1 MYHLEL
7 NKTFFNLHKKI
18 NHLNYDNIINK
29 VQYFQNK
36 CGCKKILVYLHQ
48 KKKKN
53 NNNNNHPNYDYII
66 NKVQYFQNKC
76 GCSKQLCNNP
86 WSP

>member
-36 CGCKKILVYLHQ
+36 CGCNKILVYLHTP
-48 KKKKN
+48 KKKKIQQQQQ
-53 NNNNNHPNYDYII
+53 PP
-66 NKVQYFQNKC
+66 K
-76 GCSKQLCNNP
+76 L
-86 WSP
+86 

>member
-36 CGCKKILVYLHQ
+36 CGCNKILVYLHTHTHTHTHKTTTITTTQ
-48 KKKKN
+48 TMT
-53 NNNNNHPNYDYII
+53 I
-66 NKVQYFQNKC
+66 
-76 GCSKQLCNNP
+76 L
-86 WSP
+86 

>member
-36 CGCKKILVYLHQ
+36 CGCNKILVYLHTHTHTHTHTHKTTTITTTQ
-48 KKKKN
+48 TMT
-53 NNNNNHPNYDYII
+53 I
-66 NKVQYFQNKC
+66 
-76 GCSKQLCNNP
+76 L
-86 WSP
+86 

>member
-7 NKTFFNLHKKI
+7 NKTFFNLHKKKI

-36 CGCKKILVYLHQ
+36 CGCNKILVYLHTHTH

-53 NNNNNHPNYDYII
+53 TTTTTTQTMTI
-66 NKVQYFQNKC
+66 
-76 GCSKQLCNNP
+76 L
-86 WSP
+86 

>member
-36 CGCKKILVYLHQ
+36 CGCNKILVDLHQ
-48 KKKKN
+48 KKKKTTTTTTTQTMT
-53 NNNNNHPNYDYII
+53 I
-66 NKVQYFQNKC
+66 
-76 GCSKQLCNNP
+76 L
-86 WSP
+86 